1 VSTFEPQHRQRIGA
15 PDGTEPE
22 SAALVE
28 RLRAEIAL
36 LRAGNDLLRHT
47 LARYARQL
55 AERSGAGR

>member
-1 VSTFEPQHRQRIGA
+1 
-15 PDGTEPE
+15 
-22 SAALVE
+22 LVE